1 MSDANETPRSSG
13 WDGPAWGQPVATSTR
28 PSPAQEVQEV
38 SEYKYNDK
46 KMMIVSIIGLFIGG
60 IFVLPF
66 TLYFSAKSRRLGDR
80 RPMMTA
86 AFTISLV
93 GLILIGICLAISFLF
108 ARL

>member
-60 IFVLPF
+60 I
-66 TLYFSAKSRRLGDR
+66 
-80 RPMMTA
+80 
-86 AFTISLV
+86 
-93 GLILIGICLAISFLF
+93 LF
-108 ARL
+108 FRSPCTFQQSPVDSVIVVP